1 MSDFD
6 LKEYDRLQIE
16 YKKRFGDFYP
26 RMFSSNPIP
35 EIKKCLKEGKPF
47 SYKGLLKKG
56 IDPSKAL
63 I

>member
-6 LKEYDRLQIE
+6 LKEYDRLQKE
-16 YKKRFGDFYP
+16 YKKRFGDTYP
-26 RMFSSNPIP
+26 VMFESDPIA

-47 SYKGLLKKG
+47 DLYESTLKKTG
-56 IDPSKAL
+56 ERIY